1 VCYTLF
7 DGRIDN
13 LLLVPHVMNHM
24 NHMNLEPLYRS
35 IGSVIRAKRRQ
46 RDWTQEQL
54 ALKLMI
60 SRGTL
65 ANIEAGR
72 QRIFLHQLYS
82 IAAALELKPVDLL
95 PPVTVVAST
104 PEAFPLPE
112 NLNAQQREQLARL
125 IQSADPTHPP
135 GDKVNEKK

>member
-1 VCYTLF
+1 V
-7 DGRIDN
+7 
-13 LLLVPHVMNHM
+13 LLVPHVTS
-24 NHMNLEPLYRS
+24 HMNLEPLYRS

-46 RDWTQEQL
+46 RDWTQEEL

-95 PPVTVVAST
+95 PPVTVVTST

-125 IQSADPTHPP
+125 IQSADPTHPS

>member
-1 VCYTLF
+1 VPYTLF
-7 DGRIDN
+7 DGMVDN
-13 LLLVPHVMNHM
+13 LLLVPHVTS
-24 NHMNLEPLYRS
+24 HMNLEPLYRS

-46 RDWTQEQL
+46 RDWTQEEL

-95 PPVTVVAST
+95 PPVTVVTST

-125 IQSADPTHPP
+125 IQSADPTHPS